1 MSPRIAAAFAALTLV
16 AGGAGTAL
24 ADDGHHGDGND
35 NAKVLKSDLFGS
47 LSDGPVL
54 FGVKPGGA
62 PWVIDKGEAEV
73 RQDGSL
79 KVEVEGLIIP
89 TTGTKVTQPSR

>member
-47 LSDGPVL
+47 MPDGPVL
-54 FGVKPGGA
+54 FGVNC
-62 PWVIDKGEAEV
+62 
-73 RQDGSL
+73 
-79 KVEVEGLIIP
+79 
-89 TTGTKVTQPSR
+89 